1 MSSVLFDTPGPR
13 ARARH
18 RIVTLIC
25 GLIVLGVAGWV
36 VMRLVNEDVIN
47 EDVFYE
53 LSRNNI
59 WRAIR
64 DGLVA
69 TLQAAAISIATAIA
83 FGMLFAFGR
92 LSEHG
97 WLRWPC
103 VAVIEFFRAVPLIML
118 MFLFFFGLPSGWNP
132 IVAVIVALTL
142 YNGSVLA
149 EVFRAGI
156 NAVASGQSEAAYA
169 IGMGKAQVMTIILL
183 PQAVRFMLP
192 AIVSQCVVVLKDTSL
207 GYLITYPELVRQ
219 GRAIALSV
227 DNYLVTFTL
236 IALIFVLINYSLSR
250 LATYLEKRLRQ
261 RGGPA
266 MAEDVQT
273 VAANTGA

>member
-1 MSSVLFDTPGPR
+1 MSDVLFDAPGAR

-18 RIVTLIC
+18 RILTVVS
-25 GLIVLGVAGWV
+25 GLVFLGVVATV
-36 VMRLVNEDVIN
+36 VWRLVQQDVIN
-47 EDVFYE
+47 QDVFYE
-53 LSRNNI
+53 LSRTNI

-64 DGLVA
+64 DGVLA
-69 TLQAAAISIATAIA
+69 TLSAAAVSIVTAIA
-83 FGMLFAFGR
+83 FGVVFASAR
-92 LSEHG
+92 LSDHA
-97 WLRWPC
+97 WVRWPGT
-103 VAVIEFFRAVPLIML
+103 AVIEFFRAVPLIML

-132 IVAVIVALTL
+132 LVAVVVALTL

-156 NAVASGQSEAAYA
+156 NAVARGQSEAAYA
-169 IGMGKAQVMTIILL
+169 IGMGKAQVMTLILL

-219 GRAIALSV
+219 ARTIALSV
-227 DNYLVTFTL
+227 DNHLITFVL

-250 LATYLEKRLRQ
+250 LAIYLERRLSR
-261 RGGPA
+261 RGVP
-266 MAEDVQT
+266 AEDIQA
-273 VAANTGA
+273 VAADTGA